1 MVVML
6 MMVMAIVQG
15 EHGDDDGGEDDQGDD
30 DVDNKNTIFR
40 KSDVI
45 TL

>member
-1 MVVML
+1 